1 MELKEFIE
9 TALTEIVA
17 AVDKASTDSSR
28 HITLA
33 SNQERRTVEFDIAVS
48 TETKGA
54 ASGKAGIKVLSFI
67 ETGGDIQHES
77 KNSTVSRISFGVSV
91 DVWTKEEQA
100 EHERQANAQR
110 NMYKSSY

>member
-9 TALTEIVA
+9 AALTDIVG
-17 AVDKASTDSSR
+17 AVEKASKDSCR
-28 HITLA
+28 NITLA
-33 SNQERRTVEFDIAVS
+33 SNNERRTVEFDVAVS
-48 TETKGA
+48 TETKGT

-100 EHERQANAQR
+100 EHERQANAQLSV
-110 NMYKSSY
+110 YKSPY